1 MRLKQLLL
9 LTLFCAAV
17 RSNQYAK
24 DYTCQHDGYSA
35 PDGTCQCTDLYTDV
49 GSKKQTCSQIQC
61 VNSGVLSPYDRDVN
75 QDQRCSCPP
84 GFLGLH
90 CEPVKCVEGDL
101 QSFEVADHSRD
112 VSIII
117 TYNQQFQEQFKSKD
131 KGPPIEKTICDAVYN
146 QPGVTITSRVH
157 FYVMENEIITDS
169 YDDCEPD
176 FEFAVKSCHDGNNGI
191 VYDCKGELTTLY
203 VMKAINQMDEDSRL
217 IIIGNLGIDDFNN
230 TEGIEAIRKQ
240 AISMRIQIHS
250 LVISPREPQP
260 NTVYFSGG
268 LQTLR
273 ELSESTLGF
282 FINPF
287 DGSGGQKLGADGI
300 TQILN
305 KMTDVFFNY
314 VVVDR
319 VLTTT
324 DSCKATTDFTSFRN
338 LEDKETTF
346 WLTVISGGA
355 QYTSYTAQWIGG
367 IGDAPA
373 QSVSAGF
380 FNAYTLT
387 VPARTVVSFKP
398 YVTMGSQK
406 KCVPSTILILF
417 KSGHQARLAI
427 TNSDDFDATSP
438 YAISGDTN
446 TLVGHFLEH
455 YHENNLMK
463 LNLEFSSSGTPFTLN
478 LDPVPTQ
485 RQCQY
490 NARFGQVSC
499 NDGDDTFVRV
509 RDNTDGAAITVQ
521 NLYCTAKEEASR
533 SFASTLLR
541 LDDEGDEPADST
553 CKPAPITVK
562 KTGRSLIVSA
572 HATNAIYQL
581 FNGNRNSAIRYLND
595 LDDYGIYDQYIIN
608 IYNAAQTT
616 AAKVS
621 SKYEDF
627 KDNMMTQWHTY
638 KMKDTTTPAPPLI
651 VLLLGCEKDD
661 FSDPTAIR
669 TWQTLASK
677 TGGFAVH
684 FPQASDLNN
693 FLGSYVGWVNGQA
706 AGALDNMADAENGF
720 IMHPVNSTTFKV
732 KKGGNYTIFVNAVP
746 IVSEITLSNGL
757 TLTDPETFGN
767 SIAKF
772 DYTPDEDDTLI
783 VTATPSPYYFY
794 FASIRAID
802 LNEEYATIGFAKTNK
817 EFCLE
822 KEYPDFNPSE
832 AQYPITTTS
841 AEYSVEMSLFD
852 NTATSFR
859 NGVASGSNGNFE
871 LDYNWKCSDNNNIYY
886 VSADVTTSDGSF
898 SRVFTSICVG
908 VSDGSAVCIN
918 GEHAPNDNTVCICSH
933 DYTGDNCDI
942 PVCQNGGS
950 VTASLE
956 CDCVQDYSGFFC
968 EHYDACVAEKDF
980 VPDFKSI
987 ASTIIFVVEQSEG
1000 VTEKLQSLDPETFVD
1015 ARAAQYI
1022 VVQYG
1027 TTDEYKV
1034 LLSTTDKAAIFPALN
1049 ATQKIELP
1057 TDVKPEEFYDPTFAL
1072 AASLDAQVTGSAQVF
1087 WFAETDRADYFA
1099 DFLFDQ
1105 ISHQRVSISALFTRS
1120 VIETPIHPVQVAGGS
1135 VFYFPTD
1142 DASNSYQDFFTNYV
1156 VPIVQ
1161 FQSSFEL
1168 RPNLLASTT
1177 ECNAAVTVNIDQS
1190 AAQLFVAANG
1200 ENTTIE
1206 ISSDATTYTPHDIPG
1221 GKVFTF
1227 NKKSKSK
1234 IFYDGAGAVTV
1245 TIKEQDAT
1253 KMNCS
1258 TTVTA
1263 FSQNQVGYGFIENE
1277 SDSKAMIA
1285 TGFGEHLLV
1294 TYWTSESVEDT
1305 PTPTAVVTPISL
1317 EEGFGNGTEIYATVR
1332 NGCSFSLSI
1341 PVDCSEGV
1349 NAVGVTV
1356 SNYII
1361 PNSGGNAYKVDKYF
1375 SVLCPAGEC
1384 VHGNTTVDGCVCE
1397 AFWGGTYC
1405 TENTC
1410 KHGEIVGDDCMCYN
1424 GYKDGDGE
1432 NFCDVKIDPNDRPG
1446 IAYLFIQDVCGSDAD
1461 LKLQTQSIL
1470 ANFMDLLTAA
1480 NYKFYLGTN
1489 NPDQAEVQIIKD
1501 SSDLRAKMAANDDGT
1516 GKCSASLGVT
1526 LDSLYLNLRQPSL
1539 SSSFMSIAAAADPSI
1554 GKARV
1559 AHVTTVGIDSEIGDN
1574 WDDLYSEYTVY
1585 MEIVGFTD
1593 KNAMFTDPD
1602 SFKIFTPAVFTETYD
1617 PEVALLDLV
1626 NTFPTDKKPV
1636 IPPTDS
1642 LQRCIQNLQADFA
1655 FHTDISSAQKV
1666 IQNVVKYFDI
1676 PAVKNIDL
1684 DDDTCEFNKDQL
1696 ANKTQ
1701 FYGVIY
1707 ANSSGIGVPTFCM
1720 SNMNSYPSTVA
1731 TTDYK
1736 QAPQVMLQSVI
1747 DSFTKWY
1754 NTPTKMMCHCFDY
1767 ENLETTKIIMW
1778 TPLSKTSLDTVP
1790 PSFAG
1795 FDVVGFKHIVMPF
1808 GFGYD
1813 DSPLWRGLVPDRAMW
1828 TRDASLSD
1836 YDVDDIIQDIWTIT
1850 CKMAGHI
1857 QDDQTAE
1864 PFNPYTTKKPR
1875 VQGDDTKNNIDGVT
1889 DDPSAADD
1897 DSLPR

>member
-146 QPGVTITSRVH
+146 QPG
-157 FYVMENEIITDS
+157 
-169 YDDCEPD
+169 
-176 FEFAVKSCHDGNNGI
+176 
-191 VYDCKGELTTLY
+191 
-203 VMKAINQMDEDSRL
+203 
-217 IIIGNLGIDDFNN
+217 
-230 TEGIEAIRKQ
+230 
-240 AISMRIQIHS
+240 IHS

-638 KMKDTTTPAPPLI
+638 KMKDTTTPAPPVDPTSTAPPPIYFDEECSAPVSALFPLEDLTDRFTNALPNSDIIFIYDRKNDVVDEEDEMNILKNAYSKRLRLI

-720 IMHPVNSTTFKV
+720 MLM
-732 KKGGNYTIFVNAVP
+732 
-746 IVSEITLSNGL
+746 SEITLSNGL

-886 VSADVTTSDGSF
+886 VS
-898 SRVFTSICVG
+898 
-908 VSDGSAVCIN
+908 
-918 GEHAPNDNTVCICSH
+918 NDNTVCICSH

-1626 NTFPTDKKPV
+1626 NTFPTDKKP
-1636 IPPTDS
+1636 
-1642 LQRCIQNLQADFA
+1642 
-1655 FHTDISSAQKV
+1655 AQKV

-1897 DSLPR
+1897 DSLPRRSLFSLSRHPFSSTIQYFTREMSRSRPKFAYSNSTATYRSRLRLWREEGTEE

>member
-1 MRLKQLLL
+1 MYHMRLKQLLL
-9 LTLFCAAV
+9 FTLLCVAV

-35 PDGTCQCTDLYTDV
+35 PDGSCQCTDLYTDV
-49 GSKKQTCSQIQC
+49 GSKKTCSQIQC
-61 VNSGVLSPYDRDVN
+61 VNSGVLSPYDRDID

-90 CEPVKCVEGDL
+90 CEPVKCVDGDL

-117 TYNQQFQEQFKSKD
+117 TYNQQFQEQFNSKD
-131 KGPPIEKTICDAVYN
+131 KGPPIEKTICNAVYN
-146 QPGVTITSRVH
+146 QP
-157 FYVMENEIITDS
+157 
-169 YDDCEPD
+169 
-176 FEFAVKSCHDGNNGI
+176 
-191 VYDCKGELTTLY
+191 
-203 VMKAINQMDEDSRL
+203 
-217 IIIGNLGIDDFNN
+217 
-230 TEGIEAIRKQ
+230 EGIEAIRKQ

-250 LVISPREPQP
+250 LVISPREPQA

-287 DGSGGQKLGADGI
+287 DGSGGQKLGTDGI

-305 KMTDVFFNY
+305 KMTEVFFNY

-338 LEDKETTF
+338 LEDTDTTF
-346 WLTVISGGA
+346 WLTVISGGP

-367 IGDAPA
+367 IGDAPV

-380 FNAYTLT
+380 FNAYTVT
-387 VPARTVVSFKP
+387 VPGKTVVSFKP

-406 KCVPSTILILF
+406 KCVPSTILIMF

-455 YHENNLMK
+455 YHEDNLTK

-490 NARFGQVSC
+490 NARFGEVSC

-541 LDDEGDEPADST
+541 LDDEDDEPAGST

-581 FNGNRNSAIRYLND
+581 FNGNKNSAIRYLND
-595 LDDYGIYDQYIIN
+595 LDDYEIYDQYIIN

-616 AAKVS
+616 AAMVS
-621 SKYEDF
+621 SRYEDF

-638 KMKDTTTPAPPLI
+638 EVKDMTTPVPPVDPTATPPIYFDEECWAPVSALFPLEDLTDRFTNALPNSDIIFIYDRKNDILDEEDEMNILKNAYSKRLRLI
-651 VLLLGCEKDD
+651 VLLLGCEKAD

-706 AGALDNMADAENGF
+706 AGALDNMADAENGL
-720 IMHPVNSTTFKV
+720 ILHPVNSTTFKV
-732 KKGGNYTIFVNAVP
+732 KQGGNYTILVNTVP

-772 DYTPDEDDTLI
+772 DYTSDEDDTLI

-802 LNEEYATIGFAKTNK
+802 LNEEYATIGFAKTK
-817 EFCLE
+817 KDFCLE

-841 AEYSVEMSLFD
+841 ADYSVEMSLFD
-852 NTATSFR
+852 NTAVSFR

-871 LDYNWKCSDNNNIYY
+871 LDYNWRCSDNKNIYY
-886 VSADVTTSDGSF
+886 VSADVTTAEGSF
-898 SRVFTSICVG
+898 SRIFTSTCVG

-987 ASTIIFVVEQSEG
+987 ASTIIFVVEQSNG
-1000 VTEKLQSLDPETFVD
+1000 VTEKLGLLDPDTFVE

-1022 VVQYG
+1022 IVQYG
-1027 TTDEYKV
+1027 STDDYKV
-1034 LLSTTDKAAIFPALN
+1034 LLSTTDKAAILPAL
-1049 ATQKIELP
+1049 QKIKKVDLP
-1057 TDVKPEEFYDPTFAL
+1057 VDVKPEEFYDSTFAL
-1072 AASLDAQVTGSAQVF
+1072 AAALDAQVTGSAQVF
-1087 WFAETDRADYFA
+1087 WFAETDRADYFV

-1105 ISHQRVSISALFTRS
+1105 ISHQRVSVSALFTRS
-1120 VIETPIHPVQVAGGS
+1120 VIETPIHPVQLAGGS

-1142 DASNSYQDFFTNYV
+1142 DASNSYQEFFTNYV
-1156 VPIVQ
+1156 AVIVQ

-1168 RPNLLASTT
+1168 RPNLVASTT
-1177 ECNAAVTVNIDQS
+1177 DCNAVLSVNIDQS

-1200 ENTTIE
+1200 EKTEIK
-1206 ISSDATTYTPHDIPG
+1206 ISSDVSTYDETVIPG
-1221 GKVFTF
+1221 GKVFSF
-1227 NKKSKSK
+1227 NKKSKL
-1234 IFYDGAGAVTV
+1234 YYAGAGDVTV

-1356 SNYII
+1356 SNYIV

-1384 VHGNTTVDGCVCE
+1384 VHGNTTVDGCVCD

-1405 TENTC
+1405 TEITC
-1410 KHGEIVGDDCMCYN
+1410 KHGEIVGDDCVCYN

-1446 IAYLFIQDVCGSDAD
+1446 IAYFFIQDVCGSDAD

-1516 GKCSASLGVT
+1516 GKCSASLGAT

-1574 WDDLYSEYTVY
+1574 WGDLYSEYTVY

-1593 KNAMFTDPD
+1593 KNVMFPDPD

-1617 PEVALLDLV
+1617 PEVAMLDLV
-1626 NTFPTDKKPV
+1626 NTFQTDKKPV

-1642 LQRCIQNLQADFA
+1642 LKRCIQNLQADFT
-1655 FHTDISSAQKV
+1655 FHTDISSVPRMTEFRSKASAQKV

-1676 PAVKNIDL
+1676 PTVKNIDL

-1720 SNMNSYPSTVA
+1720 SNMNSYPGTIA
-1731 TTDYK
+1731 TADYK

-1754 NTPTKMMCHCFDY
+1754 NAPTKMMCHCFDY

-1790 PSFAG
+1790 PNFSG

-1813 DSPLWRGLVPDRAMW
+1813 DSPLWRGLVPERAQW

-1857 QDDQTAE
+1857 NDDQTAE

-1875 VQGDDTKNNIDGVT
+1875 VQGDDTKNNVDGVT

-1897 DSLPR
+1897 DSLPRY